1 MDQAPRLRQRRPV
14 SSAERRRTAP
24 APRRARPAR
33 PGPGAIAPAPDGPA
47 AGRFPRPGIRTFSAA
62 RWPACSEPPASL
74 RAPPTRRSAAMSP
87 TTRASA
93 FGIPAQ
99 LLGQVGHHLGQRR
112 VAGNMRGLGHVRRL
126 TAGQARQRQFSG
138 ETVSVTSGT
147 TAGSDSSASP
157 SLPMVRP
164 SENPPS
170 AKRTVL
176 PAWRTRRSRAQSS
189 RFNSMLSAW
198 AKRDGVG
205 RNGRGSMKG
214 NRQRPRG
221 GLPVFTV
228 GKPGV

>member
-1 MDQAPRLRQRRPV
+1 MRSRRSRGTWIRRPLGASGGQFRLQNGGGPRQRLGARVQLGQVQAPLRQRR
-14 SSAERRRTAP
+14 TAQQQAAFLGQVFGHILGRALAGLQRAARQP
-24 APRRARPAR
+24 ARPAHQAQR
-33 PGPGAIAPAPDGPA
+33 GDVAHH
-47 AGRFPRPGIRTFSAA
+47 A
-62 RWPACSEPPASL
+62 RQ
-74 RAPPTRRSAAMSP
+74 RV
-87 TTRASA
+87 

-198 AKRDGVG
+198 VASVTAWAG
-205 RNGRGSMKG
+205 
-214 NRQRPRG
+214 
-221 GLPVFTV
+221 TEEAA
-228 GKPGV
+228 

>member
-1 MDQAPRLRQRRPV
+1 MDQAPRLAPAAASFVCRTAADRASASARAS
-14 SSAERRRTAP
+14 SSA
-24 APRRARPAR
+24 
-33 PGPGAIAPAPDGPA
+33 GPGAIAPAPDGPA

-74 RAPPTRRSAAMSP
+74 RAPPTGAARRCRP
-87 TTRASA
+87 PRAPA
-93 FGIPAQ
+93 RLRIPAQ

-164 SENPPS
+164 ARIRPARSAPS
-170 AKRTVL
+170 CR
-176 PAWRTRRSRAQSS
+176 
-189 RFNSMLSAW
+189 
-198 AKRDGVG
+198 
-205 RNGRGSMKG
+205 
-214 NRQRPRG
+214 RG
-221 GLPVFTV
+221 GPGARAPVFALQQHV
-228 GKPGV
+228 ERLGQA

>member
-1 MDQAPRLRQRRPV
+1 MDQAPAWRQRRPV

-33 PGPGAIAPAPDGPA
+33 RSRRHCASAGRPSSRPLSSAVFGHILGRALAGLQRAARQPARPPTGAARRCRPPRAPA
-47 AGRFPRPGIRTFSAA
+47 R
-62 RWPACSEPPASL
+62 L
-74 RAPPTRRSAAMSP
+74 R
-87 TTRASA
+87 
-93 FGIPAQ
+93 IPAQ

-164 SENPPS
+164 ARIRPARSAPS
-170 AKRTVL
+170 CR
-176 PAWRTRRSRAQSS
+176 
-189 RFNSMLSAW
+189 
-198 AKRDGVG
+198 
-205 RNGRGSMKG
+205 
-214 NRQRPRG
+214 RG
-221 GLPVFTV
+221 GPALARPVFALQQHV
-228 GKPGV
+228 ERLGQA